1 MAMRISRAFAAMVA
15 GVLLSAWAAVALAD
29 PPASGSGSTSLANA
43 VATLEKSSGGR
54 VLEIR
59 YDGPGT
65 EGSYSAVI
73 AAKGALTHARLNV
86 RTNQV
91 ADIGSSKPD
100 WMLSWERRA
109 DISSI
114 DKTQV
119 PLPQAIMNAEKTL
132 DGPAV
137 AAGLAKALSP
147 TNSVLAYN
155 IAVLRDGRP
164 QRIAIDANTN
174 EVIAD
179 SSMFDSWAI
188 Q

>member
-1 MAMRISRAFAAMVA
+1 MRVSRTFAAMLA
-15 GVLLSAWAAVALAD
+15 GVFLSAWAAVVLAD
-29 PPASGSGSTSLANA
+29 PPGASGSGSVSLANA

-59 YDGPGT
+59 YNGPGT
-65 EGSYSAVI
+65 EGTYSAVI
-73 AAKGALTHARLNV
+73 AAKGKLTHERLDV
-86 RTNQV
+86 RTNKV
-91 ADIGSSKPD
+91 EDITSSKPD
-100 WMLSWERRA
+100 WMLSWEKRA

-114 DKTQV
+114 EKATV
-119 PLPQAIMNAEKTL
+119 PLPQAIMKAEKNL

-164 QRIAIDANTN
+164 QRVAVDANTD